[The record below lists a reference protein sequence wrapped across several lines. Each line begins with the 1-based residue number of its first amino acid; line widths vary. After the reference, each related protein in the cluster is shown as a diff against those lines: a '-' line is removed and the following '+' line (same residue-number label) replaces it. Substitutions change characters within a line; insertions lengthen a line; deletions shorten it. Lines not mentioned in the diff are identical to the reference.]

1 MIRAGVLSRVW
12 WPVALAGMVLCSGT
26 LAQDS
31 SRDPMAPPPV
41 ATAAPGTPEPSP
53 WGTDVGMS
61 VIVRD
66 GKAGLVVGTRV
77 VHPGQKVGRWTLERI
92 SETEVWLRDGA
103 SVRKVQ
109 RFGGI
114 QRRDPAATQGCPL
127 PGQVPSPFLARG
139 GKTAKPA
146 PASQA
151 SPAST
156 KVDPPCDAPV
166 IRSSNP

>member
-12 WPVALAGMVLCSGT
+12 WAVALAGVALCSGT
-26 LAQDS
+26 LAQDGP
-31 SRDPMAPPPV
+31 RDPMAPPPV
-41 ATAAPGTPEPSP
+41 ASAVPGTPEPSP
-53 WGTDVGMS
+53 WGTDAGMS

-103 SVRKVQ
+103 SVRKVL

-114 QRRDPAATQGCPL
+114 QRRDPAAPQVCTL
-127 PGQVPSPFLARG
+127 PGQAPTPSSTRG

-156 KVDPPCDAPV
+156 QVDPQCDAPLT
-166 IRSSNP
+166 RSSNP